1 MIGATVFLK
10 KISRAACGG
19 EEKKEERRAGNTPP
33 DARVKGIKGR
43 GLPSN
48 APPPDEHPYNA

>member
-19 EEKKEERRAGNTPP
+19 EEKKKSIGQ
-33 DARVKGIKGR
+33 GIPRPTQG
-43 GLPSN
+43 
-48 APPPDEHPYNA
+48 